1 MPRRLEN
8 KMAEIL
14 HIENLTKKYFTKTAL
29 NGISLSIESG
39 RIFGLMGPNGS
50 GKTTLLKII
59 AGLQH
64 PTNGTLS
71 VCGKPIGVESKKL
84 VSFLPDRNVLYP
96 SMTAQDALDF
106 YANYFDD
113 FDMAKAKDMLG
124 FMKLAPTEKVH
135 AMSKGMI
142 EKLNLTLAFSRNAKL
157 FVLDEPLGGVDPVAR
172 ERIISTII
180 KTYSEDSS
188 IIISTHLVND
198 VESIF
203 DDVCFI
209 GKGSVVLQG
218 SAEDLRSTQGLSI
231 DQLYIKLFA
240 DE

>member
-1 MPRRLEN
+1 MEKILEIN
-8 KMAEIL
+8 
-14 HIENLTKKYFTKTAL
+14 NLNKKYFSKQAL
-29 NGISLSIESG
+29 EDVNLSLDKG
-39 RIFGLMGPNGS
+39 RILGLMGPNGS

-64 PTNGTLS
+64 ANSGNIKI
-71 VCGKPIGVESKKL
+71 CGNSIGIESKKL
-84 VSFLPDRNVLYP
+84 VSFLPDKNVLYP
-96 SMTAQDALDF
+96 HMKAIDAINF
-106 YANYFDD
+106 YHNYFMD
-113 FDMAKAKDMLG
+113 FDLKKAIDMLD
-124 FMKLAPTEKVH
+124 FMKLDKNEKVS

-142 EKLNLTLAFSRNAKL
+142 EKLNLILTFSRDAKL

-180 KTYSEDSS
+180 KTYNEDSS

-198 VESIF
+198 VENIF

-209 GKGSVVLQG
+209 GKGKIILNG
-218 SAEDLRSTQGLSI
+218 SAEDLRLEKGVSI
-231 DQLYIKLFA
+231 DKLYIQTFM

>member
-1 MPRRLEN
+1 MENILEI
-8 KMAEIL
+8 K
-14 HIENLTKKYFTKTAL
+14 NLNKKYFTKTAL
-29 NGISLSIESG
+29 ENVNLSLEKG
-39 RIFGLMGPNGS
+39 RILGLMGPNGS

-64 PTNGTLS
+64 FNSGS
-71 VCGKPIGVESKKL
+71 VQVCGHDIGLETKKL
-84 VSFLPDRNVLYP
+84 VSFLPDKNVLYP
-96 SMTAQDALDF
+96 FMKSIDALNF
-106 YANYFDD
+106 FQNYYDD
-113 FDMAKAKDMLG
+113 FDMKKALDMLD
-124 FMKLAPTEKVH
+124 FMKLDKNEKVS

-172 ERIISTII
+172 DRIISTII
-180 KTYSEDSS
+180 KTYNEDSS

-198 VESIF
+198 VERIF

-209 GKGSVVLQG
+209 GKGKVILSG
-218 SAEDLRSTQGLSI
+218 SAEDLRVEKGLSI
-231 DQLYIKLFA
+231 DRLYIETFQ

>member
-1 MPRRLEN
+1 MEKILEIN
-8 KMAEIL
+8 
-14 HIENLTKKYFTKTAL
+14 NLNKKYFSKQAL
-29 NGISLSIESG
+29 EDVNLSLEKG
-39 RIFGLMGPNGS
+39 RILGLMGPNGS

-64 PTNGTLS
+64 ANSGNIKI
-71 VCGKPIGVESKKL
+71 CGNSIGIESKKL
-84 VSFLPDRNVLYP
+84 VSFLPDKNVLYP
-96 SMTAQDALDF
+96 HMKTIDAINF
-106 YANYFDD
+106 YHNYFMD
-113 FDMAKAKDMLG
+113 FDLQKALNMLD
-124 FMKLAPTEKVH
+124 FMKLDKNEKVS

-142 EKLNLTLAFSRNAKL
+142 EKLNLVLTFSRNAKL

-180 KTYSEDSS
+180 KTYNEDSS

-198 VESIF
+198 VENIF

-209 GKGSVVLQG
+209 GKGKIILNG
-218 SAEDLRSTQGLSI
+218 SAEDLRLEKGVSI
-231 DQLYIKLFA
+231 DKLYIQTFM

>member
-1 MPRRLEN
+1 MENILEI
-8 KMAEIL
+8 K
-14 HIENLTKKYFTKTAL
+14 NLNKKYFTKTAL
-29 NGISLSIESG
+29 EDVNLTLEKG
-39 RIFGLMGPNGS
+39 RILGLMGPNGS

-64 PTNGTLS
+64 STSGFVQ
-71 VCGKPIGVESKKL
+71 VCGHDIGLETKKI
-84 VSFLPDRNVLYP
+84 VSFLPDKNVLYP
-96 SMTAQDALDF
+96 FMKSIDALNF
-106 YANYFDD
+106 FSNYYDD
-113 FDMAKAKDMLG
+113 FDMKKALDMLD
-124 FMKLAPTEKVH
+124 FMKLDKNEKVS

-172 ERIISTII
+172 DRIISTII
-180 KTYSEDSS
+180 KTYNEDSS

-198 VESIF
+198 VERIF

-209 GKGSVVLQG
+209 GKGKVILSG
-218 SAEDLRSTQGLSI
+218 SAEDLRVEKGLSI
-231 DQLYIKLFA
+231 DQLYIETFQ

>member
-1 MPRRLEN
+1 MENILEI
-8 KMAEIL
+8 K
-14 HIENLTKKYFTKTAL
+14 NLNKKYFTKTAL
-29 NGISLSIESG
+29 EDVNLTLEKG
-39 RIFGLMGPNGS
+39 RILGLMGPNGS

-64 PTNGTLS
+64 STSGFVQ
-71 VCGKPIGVESKKL
+71 VCGHDIGLETKKL
-84 VSFLPDRNVLYP
+84 VSFLPDKNVLYP
-96 SMTAQDALDF
+96 FMKSIDALNF
-106 YANYFDD
+106 FSNYYDD
-113 FDMAKAKDMLG
+113 FDMKKALDMLD
-124 FMKLAPTEKVH
+124 FMKLEKNEKVS

-172 ERIISTII
+172 DRIISTII
-180 KTYSEDSS
+180 KTYNEDSS

-198 VESIF
+198 VERIF

-209 GKGSVVLQG
+209 GKGKVILSG
-218 SAEDLRSTQGLSI
+218 SAEDLRVEKGLSI
-231 DQLYIKLFA
+231 DQLYIETFQ

>member
-1 MPRRLEN
+1 MEKILEI
-8 KMAEIL
+8 K
-14 HIENLTKKYFTKTAL
+14 NLNKKYFTKTAL
-29 NGISLSIESG
+29 EDVNLTLEKG
-39 RIFGLMGPNGS
+39 RILGLMGPNGS

-64 PTNGTLS
+64 STSGFVQ
-71 VCGKPIGVESKKL
+71 VCGHDIGLETKKL
-84 VSFLPDRNVLYP
+84 VSFLPDKNVLYP
-96 SMTAQDALDF
+96 FMKSIDALNF
-106 YANYFDD
+106 FSNYYDD
-113 FDMAKAKDMLG
+113 FDMKKALDMLD
-124 FMKLAPTEKVH
+124 FMKLDKNEKVS

-172 ERIISTII
+172 DRIISTII
-180 KTYSEDSS
+180 KTYNEDSS

-198 VESIF
+198 VERIF

-209 GKGSVVLQG
+209 GKGKVILSG
-218 SAEDLRSTQGLSI
+218 SAEDLRVEKGLSI
-231 DQLYIKLFA
+231 DQLYIETFQ